1 MVYNLSFYDSE
12 KKSRDN
18 EWVTSIYAVNDEE
31 AIKQVEEKRKKRG
44 VIPAQTTIASL
55 RIPEKD
61 PIDQPRRLTISASSA
76 KFTRISVSAVQI

>member
-31 AIKQVEEKRKKRG
+31 AIKQVEEKRKNGNHFYCKLYK
-44 VIPAQTTIASL
+44 IIYKTKI
-55 RIPEKD
+55 IKKWEK
-61 PIDQPRRLTISASSA
+61 
-76 KFTRISVSAVQI
+76 